1 MSEKA
6 FDELSDMTQNVR
18 GGRTEYLVYIPFA
31 AVFGSLSV
39 ILYWM
44 AGGLDLTSD
53 LPFMAVGYIL
63 SVLGLTGA
71 YSNVARWCQ
80 SQNSESNSIFFSVFY
95 NNSFFVFL
103 LVFFSSL
110 IFSNMSPHIG
120 LIFTSI
126 ASSWI
131 PMYLST
137 LKTGK

>member
-1 MSEKA
+1 MSESD
-6 FDELSDMTQNVR
+6 FTELSNLSSKGR
-18 GGRTEYLVYIPFA
+18 GRHVEYLIYLPFA
-31 AVFGSLSV
+31 AIFGSLSV

-44 AGGLDLTSD
+44 VGGLDLTSD
-53 LPFMAVGYIL
+53 LPFMAAGYIL

-80 SQNSESNSIFFSVFY
+80 RENSGSNSIFFSVFY

-110 IFSNMSPHIG
+110 IFSNMAPHIG

-131 PMYLST
+131 PLYLST